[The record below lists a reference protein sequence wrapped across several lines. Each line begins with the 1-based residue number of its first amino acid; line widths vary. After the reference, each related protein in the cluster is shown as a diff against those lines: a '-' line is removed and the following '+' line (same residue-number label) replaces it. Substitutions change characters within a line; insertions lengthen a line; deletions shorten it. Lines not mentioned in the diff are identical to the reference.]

1 MKKEKYTEEIKNLI
15 STRCYE
21 QYRIKNTKLKIMLQ
35 PREKASELMKKI
47 VSEIEY
53 ICRPSIVQMVAKRLA
68 VVTIDEII
76 KELNQECEETQA
88 LLYWEEV
95 RIAVMSF

>member
-1 MKKEKYTEEIKNLI
+1 
-15 STRCYE
+15 
-21 QYRIKNTKLKIMLQ
+21 MLQ

-47 VSEIEY
+47 VSEIEN

-76 KELNQECEETQA
+76 KELTQECEETQA

-95 RIAVMSF
+95 RTAVMSF

>member
-1 MKKEKYTEEIKNLI
+1 
-15 STRCYE
+15 
-21 QYRIKNTKLKIMLQ
+21 MLQ

>member
-1 MKKEKYTEEIKNLI
+1 
-15 STRCYE
+15 
-21 QYRIKNTKLKIMLQ
+21 MLQ

-47 VSEIEY
+47 VSEIEN

-76 KELNQECEETQA
+76 KELTQECEETQA